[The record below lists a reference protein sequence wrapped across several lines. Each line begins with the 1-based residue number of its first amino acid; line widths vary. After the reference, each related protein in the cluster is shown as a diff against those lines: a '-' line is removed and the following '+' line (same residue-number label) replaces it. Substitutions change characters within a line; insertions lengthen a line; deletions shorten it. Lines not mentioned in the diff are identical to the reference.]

1 MNNEEKMIDYFFKSQ
16 SIELTEFHER
26 ENWPD
31 CLMFMD
37 TREKKS
43 NVINHKIIR
52 FEFEDHFKSDVVL
65 RATVS
70 YIYENGVKSGMTF
83 NNEAVVE
90 RMKLG
95 QKCVSVLDLL
105 KVEHYYPTMYF
116 TIEMNT
122 VDNTIEV
129 TNCYQGINLI
139 TKNGLNYCCLEDV
152 TMNIINSHFKEWD
165 LPIDDIEFADL
176 IDMYLMAK
184 I

>member
-26 ENWPD
+26 EQMSD
-31 CLMFMD
+31 YLMFVD
-37 TREKKS
+37 SREKKS
-43 NVINHKIIR
+43 NVINHQIIR
-52 FEFEDHFKSDVVL
+52 FKFEDHFKSDIVL

-70 YIYENGVKSGMTF
+70 YIYENGAKSGMTF

-90 RMKLG
+90 RMRLG
-95 QKCVSVLDLL
+95 QKCVSILDRLNIQ
-105 KVEHYYPTMYF
+105 HYYPSMYF
-116 TIEMNT
+116 IIEMNT

-129 TNCYQGINLI
+129 TKCYQGINLI
-139 TKNGLNYCCLEDV
+139 TKNGTNYCCLEDITV
-152 TMNIINSHFKEWD
+152 NIINRHFKDWD
-165 LPIDDIEFADL
+165 IPSDDIALSDL